1 MYYVFFTGTAGSG
14 KTTAVKEFRDYL
26 LDQEM
31 DVAVVNMDPAVE
43 TLPYTPDFD
52 VRDYVDAREVM
63 ERFGLGPNSSLIVSI
78 DLLLTK
84 ATDIKREVG
93 EIESN
98 YVLVD
103 TPGQV
108 ELFAYRD
115 TGRTFS
121 SLLVG
126 DSKSVNVFLM
136 DSFIA
141 REARSYVSLLLL
153 SSSIRFKLGIPQVNV
168 LSKVDLISDKEL
180 EKLLAWGEGE
190 DLLDSLGVV
199 DDYSFELVRTLIES
213 LEVPPIPLSSTN
225 REGFDKLYAE
235 IQRILAGGE
244 DFVTEENNS
253 RL

>member
-14 KTTAVKEFRDYL
+14 KTTMVKEFQEYL

-43 TLPYTPDFD
+43 RLPYTPDFD
-52 VRDYVDAREVM
+52 VRDYVDAVEVM
-63 ERFGLGPNSSLIVSI
+63 ERYGLGPNSSLIVSV

-84 ATDIKREVG
+84 ATEIKNDVG
-93 EIESN
+93 NIEAN

-126 DSKSVNVFLM
+126 DSKSVNVFLL
-136 DSFIA
+136 DAFLA
-141 REARSYVSLLLL
+141 RDARSYVSLLLL
-153 SSSIRFKLGIPQVNV
+153 SSSVRFKLGIPQLNV
-168 LSKVDLISDKEL
+168 LSKIDLISKEELGNLL
-180 EKLLAWGEGE
+180 EWGQGEG
-190 DLLDSLGVV
+190 LMDSLGVI
-199 DDYSFELVRTLIES
+199 DDYSFELVKTLVES
-213 LEVPPIPLSSTN
+213 LEVPPIPVSSPS
-225 REGFDKLYAE
+225 RQGFDELYAE
-235 IQRILAGGE
+235 LQRVLAGGE
-244 DFVTEENNS
+244 DYATEENNS

>member
-14 KTTAVKEFRDYL
+14 KTTMVKEFQEYL

-43 TLPYTPDFD
+43 RLPYTPDFD
-52 VRDYVDAREVM
+52 VRDYVDAVEVM
-63 ERFGLGPNSSLIVSI
+63 ERYGLGPNSSLIVSV

-84 ATDIKREVG
+84 ATEIKNDIG
-93 EIESN
+93 NIEAN

-126 DSKSVNVFLM
+126 DSKSVNVFLL
-136 DSFIA
+136 DAFLA
-141 REARSYVSLLLL
+141 RDARSYVSLLLL
-153 SSSIRFKLGIPQVNV
+153 SSSVRFKLGIPQLNV
-168 LSKVDLISDKEL
+168 LSKIDLISKDEL
-180 EKLLAWGEGE
+180 NNLLEWGQGEG
-190 DLLDSLGVV
+190 LMDSL
-199 DDYSFELVRTLIES
+199 
-213 LEVPPIPLSSTN
+213 
-225 REGFDKLYAE
+225 
-235 IQRILAGGE
+235 
-244 DFVTEENNS
+244 
-253 RL
+253 